1 MSRKCPPG
9 VICFENTTIVIFL
22 LISGVIIYLAYMQF
36 RNSSSKSGSE
46 VTMGSGSGSRSGS
59 IYDNDPS
66 RSGVYV
72 YPPVYGD
79 GGNGANFLDLI
90 PRYGGGGGG
99 YTRGPADVLL
109 NPYTPP
115 LRDDRYIGGIGVN
128 SIGLSGGMVSGRGRG
143 GGGGGVMIPINV
155 PTRSVNS
162 SYRQVGILTRV
173 NGPET
178 ILSLMGRPLFPSQDK
193 WQFYTMSD
201 KNQSV
206 KLPVTHKKRSCTS
219 DLGCDNIYN
228 GDTIYVE
235 GYNDA
240 FRATIYDNAIQYS
253 IPYV

>member
-1 MSRKCPPG
+1 MSKKCPPG
-9 VICFENTTIVIFL
+9 VICFENTTIVVFL
-22 LISGVIIYLAYMQF
+22 VITGVILYLAYMQF
-36 RNSSSKSGSE
+36 NKNSS
-46 VTMGSGSGSRSGS
+46 GSGSGSGSNTS
-59 IYDNDPS
+59 IYETDPS
-66 RSGVYV
+66 RSGVYT
-72 YPPVYGD
+72 YPPAYGAV
-79 GGNGANFLDLI
+79 GGNFLDLI
-90 PRYGGGGGG
+90 PRYGGGSGG

-115 LRDDRYIGGIGVN
+115 LRDDRYIGGMGVN
-128 SIGLSGGMVSGRGRG
+128 SIGLSGGMG
-143 GGGGGVMIPINV
+143 GGGGGVVIPINV

-206 KLPVTHKKRSCTS
+206 KLPVTNKKRSCTS
-219 DLGCDNIYN
+219 DMGCDNIYN

>member
-9 VICFENTTIVIFL
+9 VICFENTTIVVFL
-22 LISGVIIYLAYMQF
+22 VITGIILYLAYMQF
-36 RNSSSKSGSE
+36 NKNSESTTSG
-46 VTMGSGSGSRSGS
+46 TRT
-59 IYDNDPS
+59 IYDTDPS
-66 RSGVYV
+66 RSGVYT
-72 YPPVYGD
+72 YPPGH
-79 GGNGANFLDLI
+79 GGNFLDLI

-115 LRDDRYIGGIGVN
+115 LRDSQYIGGMGVN
-128 SIGLSGGMVSGRGRG
+128 SIGLSGGG
-143 GGGGGVMIPINV
+143 GGGGGGIVIPINV

-206 KLPVTHKKRSCTS
+206 KLPVTNKKRSCTS
-219 DLGCDNIYN
+219 DMGCDNIYN

>member
-9 VICFENTTIVIFL
+9 VICFENTTIVVFL
-22 LISGVIIYLAYMQF
+22 VITGIILYLAYMQF
-36 RNSSSKSGSE
+36 SKNSSGSSS
-46 VTMGSGSGSRSGS
+46 TPGSASASAS
-59 IYDNDPS
+59 IYDTDPS
-66 RSGVYV
+66 RSGVYT
-72 YPPVYGD
+72 YPPAYGAV
-79 GGNGANFLDLI
+79 GGNFLDLI

-115 LRDDRYIGGIGVN
+115 LRDDRYIGGMGVN
-128 SIGLSGGMVSGRGRG
+128 SIGLSGGMG
-143 GGGGGVMIPINV
+143 GGGGGVVIPINV

-206 KLPVTHKKRSCTS
+206 KLPVTNKKRSCTS
-219 DLGCDNIYN
+219 DMGCDNIYN

>member
-1 MSRKCPPG
+1 
-9 VICFENTTIVIFL
+9 VNID
-22 LISGVIIYLAYMQF
+22 A
-36 RNSSSKSGSE
+36 
-46 VTMGSGSGSRSGS
+46 
-59 IYDNDPS
+59 S
-66 RSGVYV
+66 RSGVYT
-72 YPPVYGD
+72 YPPAYGGE
-79 GGNGANFLDLI
+79 GGGGGGGGNFLDLI
-90 PRYGGGGGG
+90 PRHGGGGGG

-115 LRDDRYIGGIGVN
+115 LRDDRYM
-128 SIGLSGGMVSGRGRG
+128 GGMGDMG
-143 GGGGGVMIPINV
+143 GGFPINV

-173 NGPET
+173 NGQET

-219 DLGCDNIYN
+219 DMGCDNIYN

>member
-22 LISGVIIYLAYMQF
+22 FITGIILYLAYMQF
-36 RNSSSKSGSE
+36 RNNSTMPSSSSSSSTASTYGS
-46 VTMGSGSGSRSGS
+46 V
-59 IYDNDPS
+59 PS
-66 RSGVYV
+66 RDGVYI
-72 YPPVYGD
+72 YPPAYGA
-79 GGNGANFLDLI
+79 GGGASGGGGGGGNFLDLI
-90 PRYGGGGGG
+90 PRHGGGGGG

-115 LRDDRYIGGIGVN
+115 LRDDRYIGGMGVN
-128 SIGLSGGMVSGRGRG
+128 SIGLSGGM
-143 GGGGGVMIPINV
+143 GGGGVVIPINV

-206 KLPVTHKKRSCTS
+206 KLPVTNKKRSCTS
-219 DLGCDNIYN
+219 DMGCDNIYN

-240 FRATIYDNAIQYS
+240 FRATIYDNSIQYS